1 MLYLYNIGIY
11 VYGAI
16 LWLASL
22 FVPKARELTTGRKQT
37 LSIVKSKRNQYPD
50 AKWIWIHAASLG
62 EFEQG
67 RHLIDRISAEYPQ
80 HKIALSFYSPSGYL
94 ARKDYKNVDMV
105 FYMPLD
111 TNPNAKSFIKEL
123 NPHLAIFIK
132 YDFWWN
138 HLNALQSK
146 SIPTVF
152 ISTMIRSD
160 QYFIKYKLG
169 SIRSILSSVDH
180 YYVQTQKSA
189 DLLQSMGIVNTTVTG
204 DSRLDSILFEEV
216 NDVPIQKEILD
227 WKSNGKCIIYGSVHL
242 SDMEVIKEM
251 SSINAKHLLVPHDI
265 DSANITAFQ
274 SQLPASMIYS
284 QSGLEDSSM
293 VILDKLGVLRHIY
306 NTADLVYIGGGFGK
320 GIHNILE
327 PLVQLI
333 PIIVGP
339 NYHKFPEA
347 VDLITEDAIK
357 TIDTATLSCIEA
369 KKMLMESN
377 NEREKTQKHYIK
389 IHSGA
394 TEKILSSLGE
404 NKWI

>member
-1 MLYLYNIGIY
+1 
-11 VYGAI
+11 VI
-16 LWLASL
+16 LQFASL
-22 FVPKARELTTGRKQT
+22 FHPKAKLLIRGREQ
-37 LSIVKSKRNQYPD
+37 SISVVKSIKLKYPD
-50 AKWIWIHAASLG
+50 SKWIWIHAASLG

-67 RHLIDRISAEYPQ
+67 RYLIDRISADYSQ
-80 HKIALSFYSPSGYL
+80 YKIALSFYSPSGYEPQQNCQ
-94 ARKDYKNVDMV
+94 NVDMV

-111 TNPNAKSFIKEL
+111 TAYNANKLIDTLS
-123 NPHLAIFIK
+123 PHLAIFIK

>member
-1 MLYLYNIGIY
+1 MLYLYSLGTYIFG
-11 VYGAI
+11 VI
-16 LWLASL
+16 LQFASL
-22 FVPKARELTTGRKQT
+22 FHPKAKLLIRGREQ
-37 LSIVKSKRNQYPD
+37 SISVVKSIKLKYPD
-50 AKWIWIHAASLG
+50 SKWIWIHAASLG

-67 RHLIDRISAEYPQ
+67 RYLIDRISADYSQ
-80 HKIALSFYSPSGYL
+80 YKIALSFYSPSGYVPQQNCQ
-94 ARKDYKNVDMV
+94 NVDMV

-111 TNPNAKSFIKEL
+111 TVYNANKLIDTLS
-123 NPHLAIFIK
+123 PHLAIFIK

-160 QYFIKYKLG
+160 QYFIKHKLG

-189 DLLQSMGIVNTTVTG
+189 DLLQSIGIVNTTVTG

-216 NDVPIQKEILD
+216 NDVPIQKEILN

-242 SDMEVIKEM
+242 SDLEIIKEM
-251 SSINAKHLLVPHDI
+251 SSINAKHLIVPHDI

-333 PIIVGP
+333 PILIGS

-357 TIDTATLSCIEA
+357 AIDTATLACIEA
-369 KKMLMESN
+369 KNMLMESN
-377 NEREKTQKHYIK
+377 NERKKTQNQYIRT
-389 IHSGA
+389 HSGA
-394 TEKILSSLGE
+394 TEKILTSLGE

>member
-1 MLYLYNIGIY
+1 MLYLYSLGTYIY
-11 VYGAI
+11 GVI
-16 LWLASL
+16 LQFAS
-22 FVPKARELTTGRKQT
+22 FFDPKAKLLIRGREQ
-37 LSIVKSKRNQYPD
+37 SISVVKSIKLKYPD
-50 AKWIWIHAASLG
+50 SKWIWIHAASLG

-67 RHLIDRISAEYPQ
+67 RYLIDRISADYSQ
-80 HKIALSFYSPSGYL
+80 YKIALSFYSPSGYVPQQ
-94 ARKDYKNVDMV
+94 YFQNVDMV

-111 TNPNAKSFIKEL
+111 TVYNANKLIDTLS
-123 NPHLAIFIK
+123 PHLAIFIK

-189 DLLQSMGIVNTTVTG
+189 DLLQSIGIVNTTVTG

-216 NDVPIQKEILD
+216 NDVPIQKEILN

-251 SSINAKHLLVPHDI
+251 SSINVKHLIVPHDI

-284 QSGLEDSSM
+284 QSGLKDSSM

-333 PIIVGP
+333 PILIGS

-357 TIDTATLSCIEA
+357 AIDTATSACIEA
-369 KKMLMESN
+369 KNMLMESN
-377 NEREKTQKHYIK
+377 NERKKTQNQYIRT
-389 IHSGA
+389 HSGA
-394 TEKILSSLGE
+394 TEKILPSLEE

>member
-1 MLYLYNIGIY
+1 MLYLYSLGTYIY
-11 VYGAI
+11 GVI
-16 LWLASL
+16 LQFASL
-22 FVPKARELTTGRKQT
+22 FDPKAKLLIRGREQ
-37 LSIVKSKRNQYPD
+37 SISVVKSIKSKYPD
-50 AKWIWIHAASLG
+50 SKWIWIHAASLG

-67 RHLIDRISAEYPQ
+67 RHLIDRISADYSQ
-80 HKIALSFYSPSGYL
+80 YKIALSFYSPSGYVPQQNCQ
-94 ARKDYKNVDMV
+94 NVDMV

-111 TNPNAKSFIKEL
+111 TAYNANKLIDTLS
-123 NPHLAIFIK
+123 PHLAIFIK

-169 SIRSILSSVDH
+169 SIRSILSLVDH

-189 DLLQSMGIVNTTVTG
+189 DILQSIGIVKTTVTG

-216 NDVPIQKEILD
+216 NDVPIEKEILD

-242 SDMEVIKEM
+242 SDMEVIKEL
-251 SSINAKHLLVPHDI
+251 SSINVKHLLVPHDI
-265 DSANITAFQ
+265 DAANITAFQ

-327 PLVQLI
+327 PLVQLF

-357 TIDTATLSCIEA
+357 TIDTATLACIEA
-369 KKMLMESN
+369 KNMLMESN

>member
-1 MLYLYNIGIY
+1 MLYLYSLGTYIFG
-11 VYGAI
+11 VI
-16 LWLASL
+16 LQFASL
-22 FVPKARELTTGRKQT
+22 FHPKAKLLIRGREQ
-37 LSIVKSKRNQYPD
+37 SISVVKSIKLKYPD
-50 AKWIWIHAASLG
+50 SKWIWIHAASLG

-67 RHLIDRISAEYPQ
+67 RYLIDRISADYSQ
-80 HKIALSFYSPSGYL
+80 YKIALSFYSPSGYVPQQNCQ
-94 ARKDYKNVDMV
+94 NVDMV

-111 TNPNAKSFIKEL
+111 TVYNANKLIDTLS
-123 NPHLAIFIK
+123 PHLAIFIK

-189 DLLQSMGIVNTTVTG
+189 DLLQSIGIVNTTVTG

-216 NDVPIQKEILD
+216 NDVPIQKEILN

-251 SSINAKHLLVPHDI
+251 SSINVKHLIVPHDI

-284 QSGLEDSSM
+284 QSGLKDSSM

-333 PIIVGP
+333 PILIGS

-357 TIDTATLSCIEA
+357 AIDTATSACIEA
-369 KKMLMESN
+369 KNMLMESN
-377 NEREKTQKHYIK
+377 NERKKTQNQYIRT
-389 IHSGA
+389 HSGA
-394 TEKILSSLGE
+394 TEKILPSLEE

>member
-1 MLYLYNIGIY
+1 MLYLYSLGTYIY
-11 VYGAI
+11 GVI
-16 LWLASL
+16 LQFAS
-22 FVPKARELTTGRKQT
+22 FFDPKAKLLIRGREQ
-37 LSIVKSKRNQYPD
+37 SISVVKSIKLKYPD
-50 AKWIWIHAASLG
+50 SKWIWIHAASLG

-67 RHLIDRISAEYPQ
+67 RYLIDRISADYSQ
-80 HKIALSFYSPSGYL
+80 YKIALSFYSPSGYVPQQNCQ
-94 ARKDYKNVDMV
+94 NVDMV

-111 TNPNAKSFIKEL
+111 TVYNANKLIDTLS
-123 NPHLAIFIK
+123 PHLAIFIK

-189 DLLQSMGIVNTTVTG
+189 DLLQSIGIVNTTVTG

-216 NDVPIQKEILD
+216 NDVPIQKEILN

-251 SSINAKHLLVPHDI
+251 SSINVKHLIVPHDI

-284 QSGLEDSSM
+284 QSGLKDSSM

-333 PIIVGP
+333 PILIGS

-357 TIDTATLSCIEA
+357 AIDTATLACIEA
-369 KKMLMESN
+369 KNMLMESN
-377 NEREKTQKHYIK
+377 NERKKTQNQYIRT
-389 IHSGA
+389 HSGA
-394 TEKILSSLGE
+394 TEKILPSLEE

>member
-1 MLYLYNIGIY
+1 MLYLYSLGTYIY
-11 VYGAI
+11 GVI
-16 LWLASL
+16 LQFAS
-22 FVPKARELTTGRKQT
+22 FFDPKAKLLIRGREQ
-37 LSIVKSKRNQYPD
+37 SISVVKSIKLKYPD
-50 AKWIWIHAASLG
+50 SKWIWIHAASLG

-67 RHLIDRISAEYPQ
+67 RYLIDRISADYSQ
-80 HKIALSFYSPSGYL
+80 YKIALSFYSPSGYVPQQNCQ
-94 ARKDYKNVDMV
+94 NVDMV

-111 TNPNAKSFIKEL
+111 TVYNANKLIDTLS
-123 NPHLAIFIK
+123 PHLAIFIK

-189 DLLQSMGIVNTTVTG
+189 DLLQSIGIVNTTVTG

-216 NDVPIQKEILD
+216 NDVPIQKEILN

-251 SSINAKHLLVPHDI
+251 SSINVKHLIVPHDI

-333 PIIVGP
+333 PILIGS

-357 TIDTATLSCIEA
+357 AIDTATLACIEA
-369 KKMLMESN
+369 KNMLMESN
-377 NEREKTQKHYIK
+377 NERKKTQNQYIRT
-389 IHSGA
+389 HSGA
-394 TEKILSSLGE
+394 TEKILPSLEE

>member
-1 MLYLYNIGIY
+1 MLYLYSLGTYIY
-11 VYGAI
+11 GVI
-16 LWLASL
+16 LQFAS
-22 FVPKARELTTGRKQT
+22 FFDPKAKLLIRGREQ
-37 LSIVKSKRNQYPD
+37 SISVVKSIKLKYPD
-50 AKWIWIHAASLG
+50 SKWIWIHAASLG

-67 RHLIDRISAEYPQ
+67 RYLIDRISADYSQ
-80 HKIALSFYSPSGYL
+80 YKIALSFYSPSGYVPQQNCQ
-94 ARKDYKNVDMV
+94 NVDMV

-111 TNPNAKSFIKEL
+111 TVYNANKLIDTLS
-123 NPHLAIFIK
+123 PHLAIFIK

-189 DLLQSMGIVNTTVTG
+189 DLLQSIGIVNTTVTG

-216 NDVPIQKEILD
+216 NDVPIQKEILN

-242 SDMEVIKEM
+242 SDLEIIKEM
-251 SSINAKHLLVPHDI
+251 SSINAKHLIVPHDI

-284 QSGLEDSSM
+284 QSGLKDSSM

-333 PIIVGP
+333 PILIGS

-357 TIDTATLSCIEA
+357 AIDTATLACIEA
-369 KKMLMESN
+369 KNMLMESN
-377 NEREKTQKHYIK
+377 NERKKTQNQYIRT
-389 IHSGA
+389 HSGA
-394 TEKILSSLGE
+394 TEKILPSLEE